1 MLLTRRRFLKKKRW
15 RCVVIM
21 LVCASVAAMLLSL
34 SETLELSDV
43 PHFSKNGLPQ
53 EPNIARLQPKKL
65 IRGYHTADILQ
76 KLQQPFIPVFV
87 VEEHFEVLKHWYDAV
102 KLGFLSPHGNTLLHI
117 DGHSDGAIPPIVPI
131 IPQFRF
137 PHNKS
142 EVIKMM
148 QSNDVFISA
157 SALTGLV
164 SRYIWVWPPW
174 DAENHENEHLV
185 YDVYVGRYTLS
196 PPDKRYTGL
205 CVCGQQK
212 DAEGNDQN
220 TDGKL
225 QMECWN
231 HNAEIE
237 AIDDSPAIESSQCS
251 VRFKG
256 VVEIVSEARAL
267 ELLQRGGW
275 ITDKDKLLLDIDE
288 DYYGCESSI
297 MPLYQANLSQT
308 FIDTLSEIIW
318 KLFCIETV
326 SQEYYSDKFYRLFLK
341 ILLHF
346 LTNKC
351 DYEDDQDVKPCLSD
365 FDVDKAMLDMI
376 PGLIDSIQDLLCDYG
391 PRVSHIMM
399 QTLIRLLEDLSTK
412 QLQALAYVGICLQ
425 TAPTNYYF
433 YDDGMHIC
441 HGFNTPENTQVLFH
455 VPSLEERLN
464 RTVKLG
470 ALLSYLP
477 AEPQVVTVCRS
488 VRDGYTPWNL
498 SSIIEDDILTALQKS
513 FKHVTDKSFYYDE
526 NLLGGKTGWHNRN
539 K

>member
-1 MLLTRRRFLKKKRW
+1 MKF
-15 RCVVIM
+15 
-21 LVCASVAAMLLSL
+21 
-34 SETLELSDV
+34 
-43 PHFSKNGLPQ
+43 HF
-53 EPNIARLQPKKL
+53 I
-65 IRGYHTADILQ
+65 T
-76 KLQQPFIPVFV
+76 
-87 VEEHFEVLKHWYDAV
+87 
-102 KLGFLSPHGNTLLHI
+102 
-117 DGHSDGAIPPIVPI
+117 
-131 IPQFRF
+131 
-137 PHNKS
+137 
-142 EVIKMM
+142 
-148 QSNDVFISA
+148 ISTFQA

-196 PPDKRYTGL
+196 PPDKLYTGL
-205 CVCGQQK
+205 CVCVQQK

-231 HNAEIE
+231 HNAGIE
-237 AIDDSPAIESSQCS
+237 DIADSPAIESSQCS

-256 VVEIVSEARAL
+256 VVEKVSEARAL

-308 FIDTLSEIIW
+308 FIDTLSEIIV

-433 YDDGMHIC
+433 YDVGMHIC

-526 NLLGGKTGWHNRN
+526 NLLGGKTGWPNRN